1 MLGPVRCLCPRT
13 VCPRTVDFTLTRFGD
28 LQMTDRPT
36 DLSSLPSYRTPRR
49 SLFSARKFAL
59 MASVVA
65 GLGVAVYGFSPSPG
79 PVDVFSSPAHAQV
92 NNEVRKVEKPVGF
105 ADIVERVKPSV
116 ISVKVNINEKLAKDD
131 SANNNDDSPFQP
143 GSPMERFFR
152 RFGGPD
158 GMPPGLRGGPRGRGA
173 VTGQGSGFF
182 ISPDG
187 YAVTNNH
194 VVDSADKVEVTT
206 DDGKTYIAK
215 VIGTDARTDVALIK
229 VEGGSNFPFAKLSD
243 GKPRIGDWVLA
254 VGNPFGLG
262 GTVTAGI
269 VSASGRDI
277 GNGPYDDFIQI
288 DAPVNKGNSGGPA
301 FNTEG
306 EVMGVNTAIYSPSG
320 GSVGIAFSIPATTV
334 KNVIAQLK
342 DKGSVSRG
350 WIGVQIQPVTADI
363 ADSLGL
369 KKAEGA
375 LVAEPQANGPAAK
388 AGIESGDVI
397 TAVNGESVKDARE
410 LARTIGAL
418 APGNAVKLNVLHK
431 GQDKVVNLT
440 LGQLPNSVEAKADT
454 DDGDKGSAIPRG
466 TDVPKLGLTLAPA
479 NSVAGAGKDGVV
491 VTEVDPKSAAAERG
505 FKEGDVILE
514 VAGKSVTNAGD
525 VREAINAARTDNKN
539 SVLMRIKSGGSS
551 RFVAVPLAKG

>member
-1 MLGPVRCLCPRT
+1 
-13 VCPRTVDFTLTRFGD
+13 
-28 LQMTDRPT
+28 MTDRPI
-36 DLSSLPSYRTPRR
+36 DLSSLPPVRR
-49 SLFSARKFAL
+49 SLFSARKFVL

-65 GLGVAVYGFSPSPG
+65 GLGVAGYGLSPAPHAF
-79 PVDVFSSPAHAQV
+79 DNVFSTAAHAQV
-92 NNEVRKVEKPVGF
+92 DKLVKQVQHPVGF
-105 ADIVERVKPSV
+105 ADIVEKVKPSV
-116 ISVKVNINEKLAKDD
+116 ISVKVAITEKVGKDD
-131 SANNNDDSPFQP
+131 SADNDDSPFQP

-158 GMPPGLRGGPRGRGA
+158 GLPPGMRGGPRGRGMM
-173 VTGQGSGFF
+173 TGQGSGFF
-182 ISPDG
+182 ISADG
-187 YAVTNNH
+187 FAVTNNH
-194 VVDSADKVEVTT
+194 VVDGADKVEVTT
-206 DDGKTYIAK
+206 DDGKTYKAK

-229 VEGGSNFPFAKLSD
+229 VEGRSDFPYAKLSE

-334 KNVIAQLK
+334 KAVVEQLK
-342 DKGSVSRG
+342 EKGSVSRG
-350 WIGVQIQPVTADI
+350 WIGVQIQPVTPEI

-369 KKAEGA
+369 KKPDGA
-375 LVAEPQANGPAAK
+375 LVAEPQRDGPAAK

-397 TAVNGESVKDARE
+397 TAVNGTPVKDARE
-410 LARTIGAL
+410 LARTIGGF
-418 APGNAVKLNVLHK
+418 APGNTVKLNVFHK
-431 GQDKVVNLT
+431 GSDKTISLT
-440 LGQLPNSVEAKADT
+440 LGKLPNTIEASAKPGNDNNDRGRADRS
-454 DDGDKGSAIPRG
+454 GGE
-466 TDVPKLGLTLAPA
+466 VPKLGLTLAPA
-479 NSVAGAGKDGVV
+479 GSIAGAGKEGVV
-491 VTEVDPKSAAAERG
+491 VTDVDPKSAAADRG

-514 VAGKSVTNAGD
+514 VAGKTVASAGD
-525 VREAINAARTDNKN
+525 VREALEAARSDNKN
-539 SVLMRIKSGGSS
+539 SVLIRVRSGGSS
-551 RFVAVPLAKG
+551 RFVAIPIAKG